1 MSRKALWRDSN
12 LVGTASAPSAAAK
25 AGLSVKRRNA
35 TRAVVEGSSKV
46 PGLGNIDQL
55 DPETLRAVD
64 AVAIALYRTSNEGQ
78 VVPQPDEFVLRLAQ
92 LGWVISRVPHAE

>member
-1 MSRKALWRDSN
+1 
-12 LVGTASAPSAAAK
+12 
-25 AGLSVKRRNA
+25 
-35 TRAVVEGSSKV
+35 
-46 PGLGNIDQL
+46 L